1 MKSFYGQYGR
11 NKFPIYSRIRTDDN
25 SIGGKLLDEIGDALQ
40 TSLTDLKMNY
50 KQRKALENLPVFER
64 GKIFKVELFSNPEY
78 INFLNSVNEK
88 SFSIEV
94 LTLDNLIL
102 SPKEYQFNTQLIASD
117 FDLNKKR
124 TEISDYILFDTL
136 RSFFRFSEKKHLGEQ
151 GEHLWFYIP
160 KTYKNEYQIDEII
173 KFKNAET
180 TYRFNS
186 NQKEGDYFIVIR
198 GIDIADNYKEE
209 QIRITND
216 TLYRTKTKFKY
227 ICDLVKDVE
236 RGIVGGS
243 MFERI
248 NFEGRVVCSI
258 FPIYR
263 DYISYDFYELVSP
276 YSKRIAGAEI
286 NAENEVMNFYSKMY
300 LKLNRDEENDLDY
313 LGYYFCGL
321 DETTVSFTSQ
331 INDEN
336 KLMILMFEQRL
347 DYDKEE
353 GEKLNQIWPDYKI
366 NKLVAVSNLGNLYY
380 FNVGK
385 NEFNAPVLPKT
396 KSITL
401 ELESMSQH
409 VKFNSEIDLKIFNR
423 NYGYEIDNVM
433 ILRSKPSER
442 NNLVSNF
449 EFLQADGTWSFN
461 PFVFERDAR
470 KLFITKLEEL
480 RESSF
485 LSSIQIP
492 VLFNE
497 VGQWDFYILS
507 FANDNYHFKEEM
519 NKYIRNPNELSASWN
534 LYDFLISEINRNEY
548 LSLQKDNPVNLNFE
562 LNYYSVMVENSTSS
576 QKHSL
581 EQKFLTELNV
591 NNLQNINVNFYI
603 DFVENNYI
611 FYTIANE
618 VATNIEAIPIE
629 NYYNFYNLRDR
640 YLILYKDIPEVKINF
655 TSLNFESGELIY
667 SIQKTLNFTS
677 LDEAAYKFNIFRE
690 KSERLNDF
698 HTRVYKAS
706 QFTQAKERDYFQK
719 CLGFITSKQ
728 DKNLFEINPKNE
740 NDFLRLKFS
749 CAKLYVYKS
758 IWENETET
766 ETLLFK
772 KEINEIKFAIDFYNY
787 ILTLEYNN
795 ELLFD
800 IKVLQSDNSWWYLKT
815 RNFLQI
821 DTQNTRN
828 NFLLTNAVNY
838 IPEKKIKR
846 LMTRDGVV
854 YRENS
859 NLLDNPEL
867 EEEYLY
873 ENDIVFK
880 SNIAKQTCKYEYSM
894 FPVTIKWLPFRWAAF
909 NDADFDYLVKD
920 KCYYEN
926 TEELVPKILNQD
938 GALLYNMVLKKHNHY
953 WGS

>member
-40 TSLTDLKMNY
+40 TSLTDIKKNF
-50 KQRKALENLPVFER
+50 KQRRALENLPVFER
-64 GKIFKVELFSNPEY
+64 PKIFKTELFSKPEY
-78 INFLNSVNEK
+78 VEFLNKVQTK
-88 SFSIEV
+88 SFNIEV
-94 LTLDNLIL
+94 STLNDTIL
-102 SPKEYQFNTQLIASD
+102 SPILYDLNNQVLASD
-117 FDLNKKR
+117 FDLTDAK
-124 TEISDYILFDTL
+124 EITNNYILFDTI
-136 RSFFRFSEKKHLGEQ
+136 RSFFRFSEKKHLGEE
-151 GEHLWFYIP
+151 GKHLWFYIP
-160 KTYKNEYQIDEII
+160 KTYLNEFEIKENI
-173 KFKNAET
+173 NFKNSET

-209 QIRITND
+209 QIRVTND

-236 RGIVGGS
+236 MGIVGGS

-353 GEKLNQIWPDYKI
+353 GEKLNQIWPDYRI
-366 NKLVAVSNLGNLYY
+366 NKLVAVSNYGNLYY

-385 NEFNAPVLPKT
+385 NEFDAPMLPKT
-396 KSITL
+396 KNITL

-409 VKFNSEIDLKIFNR
+409 VKFNSEVDLKIFNR
-423 NYGYEIDNVM
+423 NYGYEIDN
-433 ILRSKPSER
+433 IIIIRNTPTER
-442 NNLVSNF
+442 NNLETSF
-449 EFLQADGTWSFN
+449 EFLQADGTWDLQ
-461 PFVFERDAR
+461 PFIFERDSR

-485 LSSIQIP
+485 LDSISIP
-492 VLFNE
+492 VIFDE

-507 FANDNYHFKEEM
+507 FANDNYNFKEQM
-519 NKYIRNPNELSASWN
+519 NKYANNPNELSTSWS
-534 LYDFLISEINRNEY
+534 LYDFLINEIHRNEY
-548 LSLQKDNPVNLNFE
+548 LSLSKDNPLNLNFE
-562 LNYYSVMVENSTSS
+562 LNYYSVMVEHSTSYYKYLFK
-576 QKHSL
+576 QKL
-581 EQKFLTELNV
+581 LTKLNV
-591 NNLQNINVNFYI
+591 DNLQNIDVNFYI
-603 DFVENNYI
+603 DFAENNYI
-611 FYTIANE
+611 FYTVSNNL
-618 VATNIEAIPIE
+618 ATRLETISIE
-629 NYYNFYNLRDR
+629 NFYNSYNLGDK
-640 YLILYKDIPEVKINF
+640 YLVLYKDIPEVKIKF
-655 TSLNFESGELIY
+655 SSLNFETEPLIY
-667 SIQKTLNFTS
+667 TVDSFLNFTS
-677 LDEAAYKFNIFRE
+677 LDDAAYKFNIFRE
-690 KSERLNDF
+690 KSETLNNF
-698 HTRVYKAS
+698 YTRVYKAS
-706 QFTQAKERDYFQK
+706 QFVYARERDYFQK

-728 DKNLFEINPKNE
+728 DKNLFEIKPRNE
-740 NDFLRLKFS
+740 NDFLRLKIT
-749 CAKLYVYKS
+749 CAKLYIFKS
-758 IWENETET
+758 TWNNDIETQ
-766 ETLLFK
+766 TLLFE

-787 ILTLEYNN
+787 INSLELNQDA
-795 ELLFD
+795 LFD
-800 IKVLQSDNSWWYLKT
+800 IQVLQSNDDWWYLKT

-828 NFLLTNAVNY
+828 NFLLTNVASY
-838 IPEKKIKR
+838 IPESKIKR
-846 LMTRDGVV
+846 LMTKDGVV
-854 YRENS
+854 YQENS
-859 NLLDNPEL
+859 NISDIPLLQ
-867 EEEYLY
+867 EEYVY
-873 ENDIVFK
+873 EDGIVYK
-880 SNIAKQTCKYEYSM
+880 STVAKQTCKYEYSM
-894 FPVTIKWLPFRWAAF
+894 FPITIKWLPFRWAAF
-909 NDADFDYLVKD
+909 NDSDFDYLTKD
-920 KCYYEN
+920 KCYYES

-938 GALLYNMVLKKHNHY
+938 GALLYNMLLKKHNHY